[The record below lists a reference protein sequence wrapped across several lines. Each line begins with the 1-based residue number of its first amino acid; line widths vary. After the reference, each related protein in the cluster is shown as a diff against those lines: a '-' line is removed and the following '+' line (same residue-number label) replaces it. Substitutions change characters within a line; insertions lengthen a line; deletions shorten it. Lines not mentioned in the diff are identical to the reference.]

1 MIVIIFRL
9 RRKTKIKAK
18 LFLTLEASVLV
29 GSNQKNASSIF
40 SWLLLSILAQIS
52 TMITIWTE
60 QFRDIEPNDEIK
72 VEKKINSTN
81 Y

>member
-1 MIVIIFRL
+1 L

-18 LFLTLEASVLV
+18 LFLTLEASALV